1 MHKWNRL
8 AERERENM
16 RTANIYI
23 WHCINIDRRGGMKRT
38 IHKKHATDRI
48 LTTKQ
53 QYGIELIFAS
63 HFKLVGMIS
72 ADDFHFLLLWCV
84 TSSLVVWRLNI
95 FVVVGRNGWAFT
107 IGRQIIFANFSV
119 CEMIFWYRK
128 IKTITN
134 HTRERNMCFEN
145 TIKSPAIN

>member
-1 MHKWNRL
+1 MKSPSR
-8 AERERENM
+8 ERERE
-16 RTANIYI
+16 RIWGRQTYISDIVSILTAEGEWSEQFI
-23 WHCINIDRRGGMKRT
+23 
-38 IHKKHATDRI
+38 KKHATDRI